1 MNKDKEEKKFAH
13 EDKNKVGNEKECVS
27 EDIITSN
34 NCDKKGRV
42 CKETEYLELAQR
54 IKAEFENYKKRNA
67 EIAEQS
73 KISGMISVITKL
85 LPALDGFQKAKEII
99 KDEDVLNGVIMIE
112 NQINKALE
120 DLGVKKI
127 EAVGKEFDP
136 NFHNAV
142 LADSNANYPDNI
154 VLEELQ
160 TGFMLNDKVIRY
172 SVVKV
177 NRLS

>member
-1 MNKDKEEKKFAH
+1 MNKNREENKFVHEHKNDVSNSKESVEKDTLNA
-13 EDKNKVGNEKECVS
+13 
-27 EDIITSN
+27 N
-34 NCDKKGRV
+34 NCEKKGRD

-73 KISGMISVITKL
+73 KISGIISVITKL

-112 NQINKALE
+112 NQINKVLE
-120 DLGVKKI
+120 DLGIKKI

-142 LADSNANYPDNI
+142 LADNDANYPDNI